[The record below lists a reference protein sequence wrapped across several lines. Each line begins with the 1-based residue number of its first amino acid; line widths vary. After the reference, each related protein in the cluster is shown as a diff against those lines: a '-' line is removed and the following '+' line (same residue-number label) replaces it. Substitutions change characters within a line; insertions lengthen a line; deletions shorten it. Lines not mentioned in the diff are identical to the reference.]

1 MWHADLRLFIASM
14 TLSGHHSG
22 GSFGR
27 TESSSFAA
35 TAAMSTTVTPARC
48 VEAVLMALI
57 PVFFF
62 LVKCMTYTSSSSSTM
77 FTFAQ
82 SNRLLLTSKDDLL
95 PKQSRTTF
103 LRFAGEAP
111 SGVETSA
118 IARREHETGASGER
132 ARVVDG
138 RVSGR
143 CDATATFGARVCVGG
158 KTQHLRILQIRVPEK
173 HDGESSST
181 DIMRELQPGSR
192 LVS

>member
-22 GSFGR
+22 GTFGR

-62 LVKCMTYTSSSSSTM
+62 LVKCMTYTSSSSSTR

-95 PKQSRTTF
+95 PKPSSTT

-118 IARREHETGASGER
+118 IARREHGTGASGER

-138 RVSGR
+138 RAS
-143 CDATATFGARVCVGG
+143 GARGRGAV
-158 KTQHLRILQIRVPEK
+158 
-173 HDGESSST
+173 
-181 DIMRELQPGSR
+181 
-192 LVS
+192 